1 MKALIVYFKKRD
13 EFHKALSYL
22 HERSLGGQQLGS
34 GMMIASK
41 NIVDCLNNGGF
52 KFGIAKSTGEV
63 YEKEPNLIK
72 DYADQV
78 RKHYKSLKLL
88 H

>member
-1 MKALIVYFKKRD
+1 MENLVVYFKKRD

-22 HERSLGGQQLGS
+22 GDRELGGQVLGS

-52 KFGIAKSTGEV
+52 KFGIAKSTKEI

-72 DYADQV
+72 DYAEQV
-78 RKHYKSLKLL
+78 KKHYKSLHKN
-88 H
+88 